1 MEIVCI
7 AAFVLKRRF
16 LFYKGTGKVCDTMSQ
31 SKEGGR
37 MALTIMRGHLLPPVR
52 AEPVVGR
59 KQPIAQ

>member
-1 MEIVCI
+1 MQS
-7 AAFVLKRRF
+7 RF
-16 LFYKGTGKVCDTMSQ
+16 REQGSKKVCDTVSQ
-31 SKEGGR
+31 SKEGER